1 MEYQPILK
9 LSDEVIGQI
18 AAGEVV
24 ERPAAAVKE
33 LVENSI
39 DAGATAVTVEL
50 TDGGITAI
58 RVSDNGR
65 GIPASQM
72 KMAFERHATS
82 KLITADDLFSV
93 HTLGFRGEALASI
106 AAVSKVSCISRTKDA
121 SFGIRA
127 QVEAGVIAGITEA
140 ASPVGTSVTVKELF
154 YNAPVRLKFLKKPAA
169 EAAYVSDYIMRLILS
184 RPDVAFRF
192 VNQGKTIYRSAGDG
206 TLESAIYCVYGKDA
220 LRGMRHVSGTQS
232 GLVLDGY
239 IGVGEYS
246 RGNRNHQS
254 FFVNGRFFR
263 DERVSR
269 ALETGCEG
277 FVMIGRYPICALA
290 LQLPYR
296 QVDVNVHPNKLEV
309 RFQNADAVLTAIE
322 SLTKQALRL
331 ETVQQR
337 INGEPGVQPLRAETP
352 VQVIPL
358 KEEASQNVVSQ
369 TTPENAPSAA
379 IPSLREPPTELTKT
393 IEALQQETDQF
404 NRPQGKEE
412 QFTNASASDASA
424 VRIEELHA
432 VPQEQQTVNMPA
444 TLVTAA
450 TNEAFQPEMSMQ
462 EPVQERMAQTE
473 PQDALRYIGAIFKTF
488 LLFEIGERLL
498 MVDQHAAHERVLY
511 DRYMERYQ
519 GTMVSQRL
527 IAPQMVRLTAQD
539 VQRLSEI
546 KDELTDIGFD
556 VEAFDETTVAVR
568 AIPVILGQNEPVRD
582 WLVDFLDET
591 RTNRGAVTHDRL
603 RSQVAQMACKHAIKG
618 GDVLT
623 DADVEAI
630 LTQMLETGTQPTCP
644 HGRPI
649 VTEWSHR
656 DLEKRF
662 KRIP

>member
-82 KLITADDLFSV
+82 KLITADDLYSV

-121 SFGIRA
+121 SFGIKA
-127 QVEAGVIAGITEA
+127 QVEAGAITGITES

-232 GLVLDGY
+232 GLLLDGY
-239 IGVGEYS
+239 VGVGEFS

-254 FFVNGRFFR
+254 FFINGRFFR
-263 DERVSR
+263 DERISR

-277 FVMIGRYPICALA
+277 FVMVGRYPICALA

-309 RFQNADAVLTAIE
+309 RFQNAEAVMAAIE

-331 ETVQQR
+331 DTVQQK
-337 INGEPGVQPLRAETP
+337 IAGEPSAQPLRMETP
-352 VQVIPL
+352 IQVIPL
-358 KEEASQNVVSQ
+358 KDEDLKSSVPQAMPESAQNV
-369 TTPENAPSAA
+369 T
-379 IPSLREPPTELTKT
+379 IPSLREPPTELTQT

-404 NRPQGKEE
+404 DRPQAKEE
-412 QFTNASASDASA
+412 RATNVVAPDASV
-424 VRIEELHA
+424 VRTEEVHTVSL
-432 VPQEQQTVNMPA
+432 EQQTVNPQ
-444 TLVTAA
+444 THPETTAVYK
-450 TNEAFQPEMSMQ
+450 AFQPEISMQ

-473 PQDALRYIGAIFKTF
+473 PQEALRYIGAVFKTF

-511 DRYMERYQ
+511 DRYMARYQ
-519 GTMVSQRL
+519 GVMVSQRL

-546 KDELTDIGFD
+546 NDELSDIGFD

-623 DADVEAI
+623 DADVEEI
-630 LTQMLETGTQPTCP
+630 LAQMLETGTQPTCP

-649 VTEWSHR
+649 VTEWSR
-656 DLEKRF
+656 RELEKRF

>member
-82 KLITADDLFSV
+82 KLITADDLYSV
-93 HTLGFRGEALASI
+93 QTLGFRGEALASI
-106 AAVSKVSCISRTKDA
+106 AAVSKVSCISRIKDA
-121 SFGIRA
+121 SFGIKA
-127 QVEAGVIAGITEA
+127 QVEAGAITGITES

-154 YNAPVRLKFLKKPAA
+154 YNVPVRLKFLKKPAA

-232 GLVLDGY
+232 GLLLDGY
-239 IGVGEYS
+239 IGVGEFS

-254 FFVNGRFFR
+254 FFINGRFFR
-263 DERVSR
+263 DERISR

-277 FVMIGRYPICALA
+277 FVMVGRYPICALA

-309 RFQNADAVLTAIE
+309 RFQNAEAVLTAIE
-322 SLTKQALRL
+322 SLTKQALHL
-331 ETVQQR
+331 DTVQQK
-337 INGEPGVQPLRAETP
+337 IAGEPSAQPLRMESP
-352 VQVIPL
+352 IQVIPL
-358 KEEASQNVVSQ
+358 KDEDLKSSVPQAMPESVQNV
-369 TTPENAPSAA
+369 T
-379 IPSLREPPTELTKT
+379 IPSLREPPTELTQT

-404 NRPQGKEE
+404 DRPQAKEE
-412 QFTNASASDASA
+412 RVTNVVAPDASV
-424 VRIEELHA
+424 VRIEEVHT
-432 VPQEQQTVNMPA
+432 VSQEQQTVNPP
-444 TLVTAA
+444 THPETTAVYK
-450 TNEAFQPEMSMQ
+450 AFQPEISLQ

-473 PQDALRYIGAIFKTF
+473 PQEALRYIGAVFKTF

-511 DRYMERYQ
+511 DRYIARYQ
-519 GTMVSQRL
+519 GVMVSQRL

-546 KDELTDIGFD
+546 NDELSDIGFD

-623 DADVEAI
+623 DADVEEI
-630 LTQMLETGTQPTCP
+630 LAQMLETGTQPTCP

-649 VTEWSHR
+649 VTEWSRR